1 MKIALLLSGL
11 ARKVEEG
18 YDEYWKHVIENND
31 VDVYLHYWK
40 DAEYERVL
48 DFYQPKKYICEKP
61 VDFSQYKVGVE
72 SPNDPLARPVEKYN
86 VAGNYYSLPMIYGWQ
101 QVYNLIEGEYD
112 IIIRSRFDS
121 LYINKFVL
129 PKIIPNNVHIRLNG
143 WNKNTYAPR
152 NNFILEGYNLP
163 FVADNF
169 AIGDYNSM
177 KEYSSVYLGLNS
189 YIRTMIP
196 ECCLAEQLHYK
207 NISYQWFDELKYM
220 SLISIHNNVLTF
232 ESDYEEKQH
241 IFINRG
247 L

>member
-1 MKIALLLSGL
+1 MKIAICLSGIDRCFDETSSFL
-11 ARKVEEG
+11 VENVIKPLNA
-18 YDEYWKHVIENND
+18 DVFIHTWKSDSLTDRFIENKNNEKL
-31 VDVYLHYWK
+31 YSRL
-40 DAEYERVL
+40 A
-48 DFYQPKKYICEKP
+48 KKYEIENFNSDWNFLKCTKKANIVP
-61 VDFSQYKVGVE
+61 M
-72 SPNDPLARPVEKYN
+72 
-86 VAGNYYSLPMIYGWQ
+86 YYSIYKSFSL
-101 QVYNLIEGEYD
+101 VPDDYD